1 MGKHALIAHQRY
13 AHSKQ
18 FKRTGLEL
26 RRVRSYLGR
35 VRRDV
40 VRKIKR
46 NERLDA
52 FSPGRCLWLS
62 PRAIGDRTMPVSDEL
77 RTI

>member
-18 FKRTGLEL
+18 FKRAGLEL

-46 NERLDA
+46 NERLESLFARPLSFA
-52 FSPGRCLWLS
+52 FAARDQ
-62 PRAIGDRTMPVSDEL
+62 RQN
-77 RTI
+77 